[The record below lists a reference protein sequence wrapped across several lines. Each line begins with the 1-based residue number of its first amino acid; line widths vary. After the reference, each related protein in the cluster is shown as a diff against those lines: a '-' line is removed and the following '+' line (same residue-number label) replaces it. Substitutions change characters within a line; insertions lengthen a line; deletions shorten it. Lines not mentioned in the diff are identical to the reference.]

1 MKSLVVYY
9 SFEGDTKFIG
19 DAIAKELGSDILE
32 LKLEKEVD
40 NKDYMKK
47 YLGEKQV
54 LMKTT
59 PLLKPFDKDPTE
71 YDILII
77 GTPIWSGTYAPAL
90 RTFFKSI
97 KINDKQIAL
106 YYCFTVKRGRIFR
119 HLKKA
124 LKGNKIIESIGF
136 KDPLKED
143 KNHALKRVQRWV
155 QKIATCME
163 EVCSVKEEDDEN

>member
-19 DAIAKELGSDILE
+19 EAIAKELGSDILE
-32 LKLEKEVD
+32 LSLEKEVK

-59 PLLKPFDKDPTE
+59 PLLKPFDKNPAD
-71 YDILII
+71 YDLLII

-90 RTFFKSI
+90 RSFFESTTI
-97 KINDKQIAL
+97 KEKQIAL
-106 YYCFTVKRGRIFR
+106 FYCFTVKRGRIFR
-119 HLKKA
+119 HMKKA
-124 LKGNKIIESIGF
+124 LKGNKIIETIGF
-136 KDPLKED
+136 KDPLKE
-143 KNHALKRVQRWV
+143 NTNLALKRVKNWV
-155 QKIATCME
+155 QKITSCME
-163 EVCSVKEEDDEN
+163 EVCPTIEEDSDN